1 MENYGGR
8 IKELRERHGLTQKE
22 LAEKLGVSAQAVS
35 KWENNVN
42 QPDVSTIRKLCAIF
56 GISVDEFLQE
66 SIPQNMAT
74 PNITLTQNAQA
85 IKPNKRKRFWII
97 FSICAGQYFRLRS
110 VFFAYLFPYPLYGQT
125 ENSLRNAFIK
135 R

>member
-74 PNITLTQNAQA
+74 PNITL
-85 IKPNKRKRFWII
+85 RKTR
-97 FSICAGQYFRLRS
+97 RR
-110 VFFAYLFPYPLYGQT
+110 
-125 ENSLRNAFIK
+125 
-135 R
+135 